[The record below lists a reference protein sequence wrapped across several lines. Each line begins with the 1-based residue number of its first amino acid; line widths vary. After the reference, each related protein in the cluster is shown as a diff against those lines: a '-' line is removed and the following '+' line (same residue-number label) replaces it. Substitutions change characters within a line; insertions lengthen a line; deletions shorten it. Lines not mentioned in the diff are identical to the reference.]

1 MVKIT
6 QVHIGSG
13 DSGDSSL
20 VDGTRRSKSE
30 VRFEMVGTCDEL
42 NSIIGICLMEVARLE
57 SLHEDGGPGKC
68 SSCSK
73 FSKPCFDENSKRI
86 I

>member
-6 QVHIGSG
+6 QVHTGGG

-20 VDGTRRSKSE
+20 VDGTRRSKADI
-30 VRFEMVGTCDEL
+30 RFEMVGTCDEL

-57 SLHEDGGPGKC
+57 SLHEDGGPREM
-68 SSCSK
+68 SSSSK
-73 FSKPCFDENSKRI
+73 FSKPRFDENSK
-86 I
+86 